1 MNFTFNKNEYANSIK
16 CDYYDI
22 VSLMPD
28 DRYCAFSDK
37 PHRLRTSKT
46 VHVPGDRFNIKM
58 PSYQYTNSHYKINT
72 VSQMPNVPLMPDD
85 R

>member
-1 MNFTFNKNEYANSIK
+1 
-16 CDYYDI
+16 
-22 VSLMPD
+22 MPD

-37 PHRLRTSKT
+37 PHILRTSKT

-72 VSQMPNVPLMPDD
+72 VSQMILTLNKNEYAISIKCDRDYYDIVPLMPDD